1 MAGIREVRVTTT
13 DGKDSAL
20 SVEYEGGDT
29 HLIIPHQLAIPS
41 PLEPAAT
48 KIQVAYL
55 LRKLGADL
63 LNIEPD
69 QIIIEWW
76 PTA

>member
-1 MAGIREVRVTTT
+1 MAGIIEVRVTTT
-13 DGKDSAL
+13 DGKDSAS

-29 HLIIPHQLAIPS
+29 HLIISYQLAIPS

-48 KIQVAYL
+48 NIQVANL
-55 LRKLGADL
+55 LKKRGADL
-63 LNIEPD
+63 LNIEPG